1 VLPASQA
8 TGKHRKPRDRRSGVS
23 RFASSQPR
31 WALTDHTAAR
41 GSSTR
46 ASPTGDFHEGKC
58 RLCEVRRARI
68 CESLA
73 PGIFEVDDDGNLNLL
88 KDDIC
93 STDLHDVEE
102 AVATCP
108 TGALRISS

>member
-1 VLPASQA
+1 MKVNVDYARCA
-8 TGKHRKPRDRRSGVS
+8 
-23 RFASSQPR
+23 
-31 WALTDHTAAR
+31 AL
-41 GSSTR
+41 G
-46 ASPTGDFHEGKC
+46 
-58 RLCEVRRARI
+58 I